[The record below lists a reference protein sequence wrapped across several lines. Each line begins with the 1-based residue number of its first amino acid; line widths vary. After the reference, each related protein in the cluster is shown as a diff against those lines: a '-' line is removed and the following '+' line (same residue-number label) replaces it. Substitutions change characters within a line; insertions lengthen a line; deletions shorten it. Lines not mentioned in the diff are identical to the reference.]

1 MKKALRF
8 LGIFGL
14 YTIVSLVG
22 ILFGEYVLGHFSGLS
37 SFFNLN
43 NRAFLLFFAIL
54 FSLSLITDFFVG
66 LAKRIEE
73 RENKRLTAFYA
84 KREKEHNKTREHLK
98 KICNLSLHL
107 IELRVDAVLLKKL
120 FVSTALL
127 YTLFG
132 KDQDPLSILDRREP
146 VSDNKRRPVFSK
158 SFERLLNDI
167 LTFIIKRTGCL
178 IKNEDRR
185 ILKEYPGYR

>member
-84 KREKEHNKTREHLK
+84 KREKEHNKTREH
-98 KICNLSLHL
+98 
-107 IELRVDAVLLKKL
+107 
-120 FVSTALL
+120 
-127 YTLFG
+127 
-132 KDQDPLSILDRREP
+132 
-146 VSDNKRRPVFSK
+146 
-158 SFERLLNDI
+158 
-167 LTFIIKRTGCL
+167 
-178 IKNEDRR
+178 
-185 ILKEYPGYR
+185 